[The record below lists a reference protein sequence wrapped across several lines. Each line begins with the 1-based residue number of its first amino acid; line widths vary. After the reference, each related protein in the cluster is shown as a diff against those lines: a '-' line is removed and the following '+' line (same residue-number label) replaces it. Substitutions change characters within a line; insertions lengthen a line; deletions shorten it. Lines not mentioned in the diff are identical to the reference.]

1 MAKKRSFFERL
12 TGGITVDDD
21 SDFEV
26 PDTDDRDSKNLIASD
41 ESWVEE
47 DAELAVDMQETPSMV
62 VIKTM
67 TAGVRPED
75 LEIEITRDN
84 VIIKGERKESHTG
97 NGDGFHIKELYWGSF
112 SRSINLPD
120 EIDPDLAEASEKH
133 GLLTIKLPKFDKN
146 KKAQLKV
153 KSS

>member
-12 TGGITVDDD
+12 TGGITVDDT
-21 SDFEV
+21 SDM
-26 PDTDDRDSKNLIASD
+26 DTFDEKD
-41 ESWVEE
+41 ESGLISPDEVWAEE

-62 VIKTM
+62 IIKTM
-67 TAGVRPED
+67 TAGVRPDD
-75 LEIEITRDN
+75 LQIEITRDN
-84 VIIKGERKESHTG
+84 VTIKGERKETHSG
-97 NGDGFHIKELYWGSF
+97 NDDGFHMKELYWGSF
-112 SRSINLPD
+112 SRSIALPD